1 MEYLSHFTKDCFKY
15 FSSSKLAN
23 KNVLIVGCGNG
34 QDCADFIECQVIH
47 GLDICENIGHSFSH
61 PKVSYYRESAESM
74 LRPSDFY
81 DLVFSVATLE
91 HIHNLEA
98 VFSEILRV
106 TKPGGLIYCASA
118 PLWNSYQGHHL
129 NYYGLFSEFPWIH
142 LRLSQSEM
150 LQYIREYKQVSDL
163 QSWIDLLEQENLLS
177 APLKINDLNSYAE
190 NVANFVFSDYFNRQ
204 PASQYLKTAEVLD
217 VSYRLRN
224 DLWQDGE
231 TLLTPDILRE
241 LTEKGFSQDELLAV
255 SHTYVAIK

>member
-1 MEYLSHFTKDCFKY
+1 MKYLSYFTKDCFKY
-15 FSSSKLAN
+15 FSSSKLPQ
-23 KNVLIVGCGNG
+23 KKILVVGCGNG
-34 QDCADFIECQVIH
+34 QDCADFIECQVVH
-47 GLDICENIGHSFSH
+47 GLDICNNLGHSFSH

-74 LRPSDFY
+74 LRSSDFY

-98 VFSEILRV
+98 AFSEIRRV

-150 LQYIREYKQVSDL
+150 LQYIREHKQVSDL
-163 QSWIDLLEQENLLS
+163 QSWIDLLQQENLLS
-177 APLKINDLNSYAE
+177 VPLKINDLNSYAE
-190 NVANFVFSDYFNRQ
+190 NIANFVFSDYFNRQ
-204 PASQYLKTAEVLD
+204 PASQYIKVAEVLD

-224 DLWQDGE
+224 DVWKDGE
-231 TLLTPDILRE
+231 ALLTHDILRE
-241 LTEKGFSQDELLAV
+241 LTEKGFQKDELLAV